1 MSNKN
6 LVLEFTL
13 TDTGVNIDIR
23 GSKSVN
29 WVQVLKDAMPRIYD
43 NLAESGCDLE
53 ATKAQLIESMA
64 GLADK
69 SVDEVRADLAK
80 MPGDENL
87 NLATLSAQYMS
98 DYIAR
103 KFAPESKGAEDVK
116 SKKKDK

>member
-1 MSNKN
+1 MSNKK

-53 ATKAQLIESMA
+53 ATKAKLIESMA
-64 GLADK
+64 NLADK

-80 MPGDENL
+80 MVGDENI
-87 NLATLSAQYMS
+87 NLATLSARYMS
-98 DYIAR
+98 EYVAR
-103 KFAPESKGAEDVK
+103 KFAPEAKTVK
-116 SKKKDK
+116 AKKKDK